1 MEVIDP
7 RHLFLLLDHSFNIDF
22 SNQTEQGKTMT
33 TECIQLSI
41 DRATSILEQYRSMN
55 GNDGV
60 GDYSHLRDLITDIMH
75 YVTEKN
81 LGDGPEDMLAVATEV
96 YQTEQ
101 DECEPED

>member
-1 MEVIDP
+1 
-7 RHLFLLLDHSFNIDF
+7 
-22 SNQTEQGKTMT
+22 
-33 TECIQLSI
+33 
-41 DRATSILEQYRSMN
+41 MN